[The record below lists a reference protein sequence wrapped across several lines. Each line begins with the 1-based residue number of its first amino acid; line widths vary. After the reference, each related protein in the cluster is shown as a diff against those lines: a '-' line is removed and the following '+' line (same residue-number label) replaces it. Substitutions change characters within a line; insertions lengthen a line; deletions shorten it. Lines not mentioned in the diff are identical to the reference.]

1 MSFTFPM
8 KEEHSYHKNSLN
20 TYNQSAIQHVYS
32 ASNLMNY
39 NSHLNTKRQ
48 PANPRTQGT
57 QTNITQ
63 PPLRQPAAHQ
73 TQRIQTNITQTPLRQ
88 PAAPTPVS
96 QPSQPFRPLPIF
108 HKPVQ
113 KGQKVPLSFDSAQG
127 TLEIYFGWN
136 TKNPLCDIDVSAF
149 LLGKDGKVLGEDWF
163 VFYGQPKSPD
173 GSVAFF
179 DTCPNDREYYTINF
193 KLLHPA
199 VERIVF
205 VLTINDALEHH
216 LNFSMLQDAY
226 IRILHHGNELVSF
239 KMTEYYSNIIS
250 MMIGELYFYKG
261 NWKFNAIGNGIARDL
276 AGLCA
281 YYGVQVI

>member
-8 KEEHSYHKNSLN
+8 KEEHSYNKNSLN
-20 TYNQSAIQHVYS
+20 TYNQSDVQHIYS

-39 NSHLNTKRQ
+39 NSHLNTKGRS
-48 PANPRTQGT
+48 ANPQIQG
-57 QTNITQ
+57 I
-63 PPLRQPAAHQ
+63 R
-73 TQRIQTNITQTPLRQ
+73 TNITQTPLKQ
-88 PAAPTPVS
+88 PATPAPV
-96 QPSQPFRPLPIF
+96 SQPFRPLPIF
-108 HKPVQ
+108 HNPVQ
-113 KGQKVPLSFDSAQG
+113 KGQKVPLSFDSGQD

-136 TKNPLCDIDVSAF
+136 TQNPLCDIDVSAF

-193 KLLHPA
+193 KLLNPA